1 MMRCAPFLP
10 NSAATLLLVLMSCAG
25 FASDNLEPACVNGRR
40 ENPDISEKQAALQR
54 TPTMMGKRM
63 ELAGLLQ
70 KAGCYDDAVTLL
82 DDGKKY
88 NPFNPALLF
97 DIRRA
102 RNLAY
107 DEHHRESVKQ
117 TDAISRQNRIMQR
130 CTEGDGTTALQ
141 ACKSAL
147 VKGAPN
153 EFEMTVR
160 IALLQQSINQA
171 PQALDSYIAA
181 NSLKPGDK
189 GVALAILALLDSTQ
203 RKDAMALAARGSSL
217 LTLSRGREALAAL
230 RQAKSLEPE
239 LPDINR
245 ELAAAEAL
253 ARSEAA
259 ARKERP
265 KVAAINAA
273 SEAMVEPQTYSNVA
287 EASRSN

>member
-1 MMRCAPFLP
+1 
-10 NSAATLLLVLMSCAG
+10 
-25 FASDNLEPACVNGRR
+25 
-40 ENPDISEKQAALQR
+40 
-54 TPTMMGKRM
+54 
-63 ELAGLLQ
+63 
-70 KAGCYDDAVTLL
+70 
-82 DDGKKY
+82 
-88 NPFNPALLF
+88 
-97 DIRRA
+97 
-102 RNLAY
+102 
-107 DEHHRESVKQ
+107 
-117 TDAISRQNRIMQR
+117 MQR